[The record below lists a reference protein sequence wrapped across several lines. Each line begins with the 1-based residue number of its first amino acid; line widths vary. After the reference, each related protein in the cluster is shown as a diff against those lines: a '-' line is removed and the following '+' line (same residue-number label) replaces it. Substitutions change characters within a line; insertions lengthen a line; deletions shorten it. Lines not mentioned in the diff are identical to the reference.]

1 MDPNYIDAAASYF
14 PPVALVARAGGD
26 GLPGM
31 TGRIRTVVSV
41 AESRAASSS
50 MRCTVYWPSRRY
62 FTFAI
67 RYENPALA
75 TRFSHSPC
83 AVSSGASVP
92 PLKNVTCGHALIE
105 KRPAACPEPACP
117 ELACPELAC
126 PELACPDLVEGVE
139 GVEGPPPPNSPAGP
153 PPRPAP
159 TRRLPLGSP
168 VSGSL

>member
-1 MDPNYIDAAASYF
+1 MKPPDGPELYRRRDVYF

-50 MRCTVYWPSRRY
+50 MRCTVYCPSRRY
-62 FTFAI
+62 FTLAI
-67 RYENPALA
+67 RYENPAFA

-92 PLKNVTCGHALIE
+92 PLKNVTWGHAFIE
-105 KRPAACPEPACP
+105 KRP
-117 ELACPELAC
+117 
-126 PELACPDLVEGVE
+126 V
-139 GVEGPPPPNSPAGP
+139 PPPPPDSPAGV

-159 TRRLPLGSP
+159 QRPQPPRPPPSRSPL
-168 VSGSL
+168 

>member
-1 MDPNYIDAAASYF
+1 MKPPDGSELYRRRDVYF
-14 PPVALVARAGGD
+14 PPVALVERAGGD

-50 MRCTVYWPSRRY
+50 MRCTVYCPSRRY

-67 RYENPALA
+67 RYDNPAFA

-92 PLKNVTCGHALIE
+92 PLKNVTCGQAFIE
-105 KRPAACPEPACP
+105 NRPVPPPPPPSPPPACPEP
-117 ELACPELAC
+117 
-126 PELACPDLVEGVE
+126 VE
-139 GVEGPPPPNSPAGP
+139 GP

-159 TRRLPLGSP
+159 NRRLPLGSP
-168 VSGSL
+168 